1 MSALLESLTLSKPSK
16 MPGHAYGIPASQCH
30 TGSKLRKVPGSTC
43 SHCYALKGNY
53 GFPSVKLSQA
63 RRLEAIDVPGW
74 IDHMVD
80 LIDATGDTHFR
91 WHDAG
96 DLQSVAHLDR
106 IVIIA
111 RALPA
116 VRFWLPTREYGM
128 VTDWLF
134 DHPEGFPAN
143 LNVRLSAH
151 MIGKVMVP
159 VAGVTASSVDS
170 KSGHACPAPTQGNSC
185 GDCRACW
192 DASVPNVDY
201 HRH

>member
-1 MSALLESLTLSKPSK
+1 MTLLATITLSKPSK
-16 MPGHAYGIPASQCH
+16 MPGHAYSIPASQCL

-43 SHCYALKGNY
+43 SHCYALKGRY
-53 GFPSVKLSQA
+53 LFPNVKSAQQ
-63 RRLEAIDVPGW
+63 RRMDAIKLPGW
-74 IDHMVD
+74 ADRMVE
-80 LIDATGDTHFR
+80 LITDAGDAHFR

-96 DLQSVAHLDR
+96 DLQGVWHLDL
-106 IVIIA
+106 IVSIA
-111 RALPA
+111 QRMPG

-128 VTDWLF
+128 VRDWLF

-151 MIGKVMVP
+151 MVGKAMDPVP
-159 VAGVTASSVDS
+159 GVTASSVDA
-170 KSGHACPAPTQGNSC
+170 KAGHACPAPQQGNAC

-192 DASVPNVDY
+192 DPKVANVDY